1 MKKRD
6 VLDLLEQ
13 LPAEIPAE
21 QLIHE
26 LYLMAEKELANTDH
40 YPSYFADQEELV
52 EMGEDWYE

>member
-1 MKKRD
+1 MKKQD

-13 LPAEIPAE
+13 LPEEIPAE

-26 LYLMAEKELANTDH
+26 LYLMAETEWANTDH
-40 YPSYFADQEELV
+40 RPNYLVDEEELV

>member
-6 VLDLLEQ
+6 VLDLLRQ
-13 LPAEIPAE
+13 LPEEIPAE

-26 LYLMAEKELANTDH
+26 LYLMAEKEWASTDRRPDYLADE
-40 YPSYFADQEELV
+40 EELV